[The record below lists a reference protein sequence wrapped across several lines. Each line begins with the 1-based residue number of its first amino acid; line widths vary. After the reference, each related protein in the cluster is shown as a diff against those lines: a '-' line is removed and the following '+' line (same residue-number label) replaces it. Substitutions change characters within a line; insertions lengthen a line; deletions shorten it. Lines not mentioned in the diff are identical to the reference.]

1 MAERGVAVQGV
12 HGGKSEGVGGRVGC
26 MERAAQ
32 KHTHEHVQN
41 REPMGMCYMTQGTQ
55 TRLRDNLEG
64 LGGLGAG
71 REALE
76 GGDICIS
83 MAYP

>member
-1 MAERGVAVQGV
+1 M
-12 HGGKSEGVGGRVGC
+12 
-26 MERAAQ
+26 
-32 KHTHEHVQN
+32 QN
-41 REPMGMCYMTQGTQ
+41 REPVGMCYMTQGTQ
-55 TRLRDNLEG
+55 TRFRDNLEG

>member
-1 MAERGVAVQGV
+1 MRTRGAGEEDAWREQLRNTHTNVQ
-12 HGGKSEGVGGRVGC
+12 S
-26 MERAAQ
+26 
-32 KHTHEHVQN
+32 
-41 REPMGMCYMTQGTQ
+41 RETMGMCYMTQGTQ
-55 TRLRDNLEG
+55 TRLCDNLEG